1 MVSRAAK
8 AGRERISRYVSVEQ
22 GDILLVD
29 FGKHQEGSRN
39 LLGKRPVY
47 VLSNIK
53 NDSLN
58 SVLMVIPLF
67 RNRSRDNAETD
78 VKIRT
83 LDCNGLRYDE
93 YAQPLN
99 ARKIRRYQIIK
110 RLGKVKGKAIH
121 SEILSSMW
129 QQVDSDDG
137 IK

>member
-8 AGRERISRYVSVEQ
+8 AGKERISRYVSVEQ
-22 GDILLVD
+22 GDVLLVD
-29 FGKHQEGSRN
+29 FGKYQEGSRN
-39 LLGKRPVY
+39 LFGKRPVY

-53 NDSLN
+53 SDSSN

-129 QQVDSDDG
+129 QQVDSNDG